1 MCVTYIA
8 DMETSKYKNKWPN
21 FHTQPF
27 LMAPNGRHK
36 KMGESPIYVL
46 MGELLKA
53 VKAVWPKSQV
63 SIVVTSRNK
72 SRVFHFFSAT
82 QILIIIIVS
91 ILPHHH
97 RGHHLVMIVILIIS
111 RRNNL
116 DVLHFF
122 DSQISRNRS
131 HPGNQTSHLHN
142 VLPAN
147 QTDEISQL
155 QNCLPLLHSS

>member
-1 MCVTYIA
+1 MCPKFEPIYLPFVLPPWVPRWTSMELIYEGKLSCLHVTLMVSSNIKMCVTYIA
-8 DMETSKYKNKWPN
+8 DMETSKYKKWPS

-36 KMGESPIYVL
+36 KMGEFPIYVL

-82 QILIIIIVS
+82 QILITIIVS
-91 ILPHHH
+91 ITTSSPSSSSSPQPS
-97 RGHHLVMIVILIIS
+97 S
-111 RRNNL
+111 R
-116 DVLHFF
+116 
-122 DSQISRNRS
+122 
-131 HPGNQTSHLHN
+131 
-142 VLPAN
+142 
-147 QTDEISQL
+147 
-155 QNCLPLLHSS
+155 